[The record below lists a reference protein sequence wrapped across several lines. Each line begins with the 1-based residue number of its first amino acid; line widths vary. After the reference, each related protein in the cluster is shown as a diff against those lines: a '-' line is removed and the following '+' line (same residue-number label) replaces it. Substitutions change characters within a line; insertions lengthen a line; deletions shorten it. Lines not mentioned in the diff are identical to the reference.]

1 MVWTC
6 RIASLVLMTALMLG
20 AFAARFPAVVPVEDR
35 ASPSL
40 PASALSSG
48 SGGEG
53 GAGLPLVTP
62 RNRDSVAASNQ
73 RPPRPQVSNQT
84 AIAGRLFTYTV
95 PEVTDPDGDTLTYN
109 TFQGEGSNPL
119 PEWLSFNAGTRTF
132 TGSPRNADEGDYEIW
147 VFVSDGSLESNA
159 FFTLAVE
166 VDTNQ
171 APVAGDDT
179 ATVAEGG
186 SVDIA
191 TSTLLANDSDAENA
205 ALSVTAVAGA
215 VNGAVSLSSDKT
227 TVTYLHDGSETTT
240 GSFTYTVSDGSASDT
255 GAVTITV
262 SAVNDAPIAGDD
274 TATVAEGGTLEV
286 AVATLLAND
295 SDPENAALNVTAVAG
310 AVNGAVS
317 LSSDKATV
325 TYLHDGSET
334 TTGGF
339 TYTVS
344 DGSAS
349 DTGAV
354 TITVSVVNDAPVAG
368 ADTATVAEG
377 GSVDIAASTLL
388 SNDSDPE
395 NATLSVTAVA
405 GAVNGAVS
413 LSSDKTTVTYVHDGS
428 ETTTGSFTYTVSD
441 GSATDTGTVTITV
454 SPVNGVPVAVD
465 DTAAVAEGGSVDI
478 AASTLLA
485 NDSDAENAT
494 LSVTAVGGAVNGAVS
509 LSSDKTTVTYV
520 HDGSETTTGSFTYTV
535 SDGSA
540 SDTGAVTITVSP
552 VNDAPVA
559 GGGIATVAEGGSVD
573 IATSTLLA
581 NDSDPENA
589 TLSVTAVGGAVNG
602 AVLLSS
608 DKTTV
613 TYVHDGSETTTG
625 SFTYTVSDGSATDT
639 GTVTITVSPV
649 NDAPIAPSIPDQT
662 ATEVVAFTY
671 KAPAFTDP
679 ENDTLTYTAT
689 LSDGNPLPS
698 WLSFDADTRT
708 FTGTPLE
715 ADGLATHT
723 IEVTASD
730 GTHSSSASFT
740 LSVPE
745 SNQKPPKP
753 QVSDQTAIVDRLF
766 SYTVPEVTDP
776 DNDTLTY
783 SAMLGPSSNPL
794 PDWLPFDATTR
805 TFTATPQ
812 QANVGEY
819 TILVSV
825 EDQSLTSQA
834 SFTLTVVQNQPP
846 PTPLLASQTAT
857 KDVAFS
863 YTFDPVTDPDGDAIT
878 YTATLS
884 DGDTLPPWLSF
895 DTNTRTFAGTPL
907 EADTPATLTIRVT
920 ATDDGTPPSSSSA
933 TFTLTTKLNDAPTA
947 DAGPNETVAAGET
960 VTLDGSRSVDPEGQ
974 PLSFTWSQTDGPHVN
989 LDGADTATPTL
1000 TAPSGLTANAVLTFV
1015 LVVTDT
1021 SNVPS
1026 SPDVVQIVV
1035 EAEPSEAVPVA
1046 SIRAAVSSINEG
1058 ESATFVVEIN
1068 PVQSS
1073 DISVA
1078 VRISGAPAFGVADD
1092 ELTVTVIANTPSSKV
1107 ALATV
1112 DDSQDEP
1119 NGTIVATILDRD
1131 TYDPD
1136 TPARASVTVW
1146 DDEPSPL
1153 VLPAPPPDRLPSF
1166 RSALV
1171 TDRIFT
1177 VGQDAGSVQLP
1188 SAVGG
1193 DPPLRYS
1200 LSPELPAGLSFD
1212 ASSLAIVGLPTEAQA
1227 PTTFT
1232 YTARDRDGD
1241 SASLS
1246 FHVIVEKAPRRKPI
1260 AALGAGSDGV
1270 PVLVALSAGEARMS
1284 VALGDGTIELVVN
1297 VDAGCVGTRLALPEE
1312 LVLRGLTTIEIA
1324 TAQEAHLLQAP
1335 LPQGFR
1341 IARSQSMMDL
1351 TLRNDQG
1358 ETIDALANPLK
1369 VCLPVSQALIEE
1381 AGGQPLRLLHYE
1393 EEDGWEALV
1402 DSWEEHTGDGTV
1414 LVCAL
1419 TTLFS
1424 PFAVGYAV
1432 QPEPAATPT
1441 PQPTPTPVSTP
1452 TPEHTPVATQPT
1464 APSTDAP
1471 GEHTT
1476 PATET
1481 PTPLPQPTATRTPI
1495 ATPDRALTPEP
1506 TLSVTPSPQSDPPPT
1521 PTRAP
1526 DPTHTPEPALAVRR
1540 PSRPP
1545 VTPLPTPDVAGV
1557 SMDANTLI
1565 VGGRTAMVLA
1575 IATVSGTIVFL
1586 RSQD

>member
-1 MVWTC
+1 MAIPC
-6 RIASLVLMTALMLG
+6 R
-20 AFAARFPAVVPVEDR
+20 
-35 ASPSL
+35 
-40 PASALSSG
+40 
-48 SGGEG
+48 
-53 GAGLPLVTP
+53 
-62 RNRDSVAASNQ
+62 
-73 RPPRPQVSNQT
+73 
-84 AIAGRLFTYTV
+84 
-95 PEVTDPDGDTLTYN
+95 PD
-109 TFQGEGSNPL
+109 
-119 PEWLSFNAGTRTF
+119 WLSFEEGTRTF
-132 TGSPRNADEGDYEIW
+132 TGNPRDEHEGDYEIW
-147 VFVSDGSLESNA
+147 VFVSDRSVESSA
-159 FFTLAVE
+159 FFTLRVE
-166 VDTNQ
+166 VDTNTP
-171 APVAGDDT
+171 PVAGDDT

-215 VNGAVSLSSDKT
+215 ANGAVSLSSDKA
-227 TVTYLHDGSETTT
+227 TVTYVHDGSETTTT

-485 NDSDAENAT
+485 NDSDAENVT

-602 AVLLSS
+602 AISLSS

-639 GTVTITVSPV
+639 GTIAVTVSPV
-649 NDAPIAPSIPDQT
+649 NDAPVAPSVPDQSAAE
-662 ATEVVAFTY
+662 ATAFTY
-671 KAPAFTDP
+671 QAPAFTDP
-679 ENDTLTYTAT
+679 ESDSLTYTAT
-689 LSDGNPLPS
+689 LSDGSTLPS
-698 WLSFDADTRT
+698 WLSFNPDTRT
-708 FTGTPLE
+708 LTGTPQE
-715 ADGLATHT
+715 ADTPASLTILIIATD
-723 IEVTASD
+723 D
-730 GTHSSSASFT
+730 GTPSASSSASFT
-740 LSVPE
+740 LAVSE
-745 SNQKPPKP
+745 TNNRPPKP
-753 QVSDQTAIVDRLF
+753 QVSDQTAPVDRAF

-776 DNDTLTY
+776 NGDTLTY
-783 SAMLGPSSNPL
+783 NAVQGPSNNPL
-794 PDWLPFDATTR
+794 PHWLDFDPATR
-805 TFTATPQ
+805 TFSGTPGS
-812 QANVGEY
+812 ADVGEY

-825 EDQSLTSQA
+825 EDQALSSQA
-834 SFTLTVVQNQPP
+834 SFVLTVAVAANQAPVA
-846 PTPLLASQTAT
+846 PTLSAQTAT
-857 KDVAFS
+857 EDTAFTYQS
-863 YTFDPVTDPDGDAIT
+863 PVFTDPDNDTLT
-878 YTATLS
+878 YSASLS
-884 DGDTLPPWLSF
+884 DGSALPTWLSF
-895 DTNTRTFAGTPL
+895 NAGVRTFSGTPL
-907 EADTPATLTIRVT
+907 ETDAPATHTIRVT

-933 TFTLTTKLNDAPTA
+933 TFALTVVEVNDAPTA
-947 DAGPNETVAAGET
+947 DAGPNETVSAGDT
-960 VTLDGSRSVDPEGQ
+960 VTLDGSRSVDPEGH
-974 PLSFTWSQTDGPHVN
+974 PLSYTWSQTDGPDVDLSDPN
-989 LDGADTATPTL
+989 TATPTL

-1092 ELTVTVIANTPSSKV
+1092 ELTVTVLANTPSANL

-1131 TYDPD
+1131 AYDPD

-1297 VDAGCVGTRLALPEE
+1297 VDAGCVGTRVALPEE

-1341 IARSQSMMDL
+1341 IARSQSMMEL

-1358 ETIDALANPLK
+1358 ETIGALANPLK

-1402 DSWEEHTGDGTV
+1402 GSWEEHTGDGAA

-1419 TTLFS
+1419 TTEFS
-1424 PFAVGYAV
+1424 PFAVGYV
-1432 QPEPAATPT
+1432 VRPEPAVTPA
-1441 PQPTPTPVSTP
+1441 PQPTPTPTP
-1452 TPEHTPVATQPT
+1452 TPQPKPTATPAE

-1471 GEHTT
+1471 AEHTT

-1521 PTRAP
+1521 PTRVP